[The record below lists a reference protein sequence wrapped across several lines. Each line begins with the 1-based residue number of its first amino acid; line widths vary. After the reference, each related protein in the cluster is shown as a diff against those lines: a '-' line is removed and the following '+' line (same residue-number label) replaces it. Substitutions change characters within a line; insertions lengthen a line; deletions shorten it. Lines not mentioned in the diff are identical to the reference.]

1 MPMKHLGLITLFS
14 GIDIL
19 KTKYYLNISCQ
30 TYLEKISV
38 RHLENWMD
46 ELKMITHRPLP
57 MPATESFIKA
67 FNAAVGDP
75 DPKIQKR
82 IWKESTN
89 LATAVALVKSSMPWS
104 LLDRTS
110 PQQLSDALRTVLA
123 RPKNIIEQSGTS

>member
-1 MPMKHLGLITLFS
+1 
-14 GIDIL
+14 
-19 KTKYYLNISCQ
+19 
-30 TYLEKISV
+30 
-38 RHLENWMD
+38 
-46 ELKMITHRPLP
+46 